1 MRPHAARN
9 RDSALM
15 RLALSLL
22 VLAVAAVGQ
31 KSDLEGTLM
40 FLHVWKCGGTSLREL
55 VCDWADREGLAC
67 ATVASCHNLS
77 LKVMH
82 PLMLPLMHP
91 LKNGSAFLSCTPGS

>member
-1 MRPHAARN
+1 MSIAADVPRRAMQPHAARIS
-9 RDSALM
+9 RCHWASALM

-40 FLHVWKCGGTSLREL
+40 FLHVWKCGGTSLRRL
-55 VCDWADREGLAC
+55 VCDWADREGLTC
-67 ATVASCHNLS
+67 ATVASCRNLA

-82 PLMLPLMHP
+82 PLMHP
-91 LKNGSAFLSCTPGS
+91 LEN